1 MPYVVRGLSDL
12 PHEDV
17 PVRGESEH
25 EYFSRL
31 MADIRRHERA
41 ERRQRVVDWL
51 LGREPAKSRDVKR
64 TG

>member
-1 MPYVVRGLSDL
+1 
-12 PHEDV
+12 
-17 PVRGESEH
+17 
-25 EYFSRL
+25 

-51 LGREPAKSRDVKR
+51 LGREPAKGRDIKR